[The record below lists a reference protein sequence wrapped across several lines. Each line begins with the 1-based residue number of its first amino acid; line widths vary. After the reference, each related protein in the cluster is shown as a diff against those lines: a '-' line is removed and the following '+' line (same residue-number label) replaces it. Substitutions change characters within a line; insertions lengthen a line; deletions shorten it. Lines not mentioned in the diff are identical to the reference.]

1 MEGLPPGSGRPFL
14 FSFKLRRSLGIIP
27 RVGGECKAYGV
38 ITITIYSHEGLP
50 SCGEA

>member
-1 MEGLPPGSGRPFL
+1 MKGLPPASGRSFL
-14 FSFKLRRSLGIIP
+14 FSFKLRRSLGIIS
-27 RVGGECKAYGV
+27 RVGGERKAYGV